1 MLILQLIKSGQT
13 PSWGKT
19 WERPSIEQGN
29 GPIKISVNEEHK
41 ILNNKT
47 IFSLSLNSNF
57 EIDFMK
63 MKQLRNK
70 TALA

>member
-1 MLILQLIKSGQT
+1 MRQDLGTTLIELS
-13 PSWGKT
+13 
-19 WERPSIEQGN
+19 N

-41 ILNNKT
+41 ILKT
-47 IFSLSLNSNF
+47 IFSLSLNGNF

-63 MKQLRNK
+63 RKQLRNK